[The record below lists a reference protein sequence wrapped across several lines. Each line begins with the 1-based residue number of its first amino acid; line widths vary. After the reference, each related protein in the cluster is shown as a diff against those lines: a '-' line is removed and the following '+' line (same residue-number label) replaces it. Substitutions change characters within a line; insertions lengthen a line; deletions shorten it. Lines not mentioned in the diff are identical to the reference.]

1 MKLLFI
7 TRHYL
12 NEKNGG
18 SLCSRANVYAFAS
31 LFSDFSIIYP
41 TKYGIKMEDF
51 IPVKAKLFGCDDSR
65 SKIRKGL
72 DIYRGRLH
80 RFVDY
85 VKEHLTT
92 HQYDIIVL
100 DHSLV
105 GAGIVN
111 YIHSKTNSKIITI
124 HHNIEHKYNEDNK
137 QMLLFRYPYNYY
149 ANKAE
154 RETLNFSNLNLTLTK
169 LDADYFAEWNKNIN
183 KYPIECLGNFETP
196 DAPVIFDKYQGS
208 QGKGVGMVISGSM
221 NFPQTVDAIVNF
233 LTIYY
238 PVAKKISPLISLVL
252 TGRNPAKKIKD
263 LCRNDSTIKI
273 VESPD
278 DIFEVIKDG
287 NLYVSPIFGG
297 SGVKLRVMDGLRLGL
312 PVLCHENSANGYET
326 IMKAGYMFTYHDV
339 SSFESSYTKLIHTK
353 FEKKNIYESYRQTFS
368 FEAGVKRL
376 RDILKKHNLIDL

>member
-1 MKLLFI
+1 M
-7 TRHYL
+7 
-12 NEKNGG
+12 
-18 SLCSRANVYAFAS
+18 
-31 LFSDFSIIYP
+31 
-41 TKYGIKMEDF
+41 
-51 IPVKAKLFGCDDSR
+51 
-65 SKIRKGL
+65 
-72 DIYRGRLH
+72 
-80 RFVDY
+80 
-85 VKEHLTT
+85 
-92 HQYDIIVL
+92 
-100 DHSLV
+100 
-105 GAGIVN
+105 
-111 YIHSKTNSKIITI
+111 
-124 HHNIEHKYNEDNK
+124 
-137 QMLLFRYPYNYY
+137 
-149 ANKAE
+149 
-154 RETLNFSNLNLTLTK
+154 
-169 LDADYFAEWNKNIN
+169 DADYFAEWNKNLN

-196 DAPVIFDKYQGS
+196 DAPVLFDKYQGTH
-208 QGKGVGMVISGSM
+208 GKGVRMVISGSM

-233 LTIYY
+233 LTVYY
-238 PVAKKISPLISLVL
+238 PVAKKISPFISLVL

-339 SSFESSYTKLIHTK
+339 LSFESSYSKLIHTK

-368 FEAGVKRL
+368 FEAGIKRL